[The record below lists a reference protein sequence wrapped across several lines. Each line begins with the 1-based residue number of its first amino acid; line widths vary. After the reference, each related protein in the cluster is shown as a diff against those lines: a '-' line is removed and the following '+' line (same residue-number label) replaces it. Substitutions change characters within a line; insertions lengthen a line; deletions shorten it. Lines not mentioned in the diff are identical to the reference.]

1 MERGTIHNKGSF
13 LSNIS
18 KNLQREMPQ
27 HVERPEWQ
35 YRPQDKT
42 LTGLT
47 QDELLEVLRQQC
59 NFIHTD
65 LVETTTDNINETL
78 SQVIEKYGNGEVI
91 AWNDKRFA
99 DFGIDL
105 EAHDAFIWDEAKG
118 AENLQVAERANVGIT
133 FSDATLAESGTVV
146 LYTDKGKGRSVSLLP
161 ATYIAIVPKS
171 TIVPRF
177 TQAAQQMN
185 AMMEDQENFP
195 TCINLITGP
204 SNSADIEM
212 KLVVGVHGPIKATY
226 IVVDDK

>member
-1 MERGTIHNKGSF
+1 MKGTIHNKDSF

-18 KNLQREMPQ
+18 KNLNRAMP
-27 HVERPEWQ
+27 HKVDIPKWT

-47 QDELLEVLRQQC
+47 QDELLDVLKQQC
-59 NFIHTD
+59 EFIHTD
-65 LVETTTDNINETL
+65 LVVTNSKDVNQTL
-78 SQVIEKYGNGEVI
+78 TAIIAKYGNGEVI
-91 AWNDKRFA
+91 ATNDTRYA
-99 DFGIDL
+99 ELGIDL
-105 EAHDAFIWDEAKG
+105 SQHNAFIWDEAKG
-118 AENLQVAERANVGIT
+118 AENLHVAERANVGIT
-133 FSDATLAESGTVV
+133 ISEKTLAESGTVV
-146 LYTDKGKGRSVSLLP
+146 LYADKGIGRSVSLLP

-177 TQAAQQMN
+177 TQAAQEMNQMMKE
-185 AMMEDQENFP
+185 ARDFP

-226 IVVDDK
+226 IVIDDK